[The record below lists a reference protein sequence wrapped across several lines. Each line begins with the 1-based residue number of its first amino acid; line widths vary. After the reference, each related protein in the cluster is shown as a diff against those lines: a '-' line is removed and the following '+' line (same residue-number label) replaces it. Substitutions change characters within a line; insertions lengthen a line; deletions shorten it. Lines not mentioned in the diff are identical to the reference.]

1 MADAQPDRS
10 HDGPARSREAVRPG
24 SILRA
29 MQDKPRATLPS
40 LDAPV
45 APAVGST
52 VKAAATAAHGEP
64 KLEIVRVDGR
74 VQKIVAVCG
83 CGDRIVIHCDYE
95 PTVQTTPPGGTP

>member
-1 MADAQPDRS
+1 MAEPRPDRTN
-10 HDGPARSREAVRPG
+10 DPKARETVRPG

-40 LDAPV
+40 LDAPAAAPTAT
-45 APAVGST
+45 APASP
-52 VKAAATAAHGEP
+52 ASAHGEP
-64 KLEIVRVDGR
+64 KLELVRVDGR

-95 PTVQTTPPGGTP
+95 PTVQKTPPGGTP

>member
-1 MADAQPDRS
+1 MVEPQADRPRDPEA
-10 HDGPARSREAVRPG
+10 GAREPVRPG
-24 SILRA
+24 AILRA

-40 LDAPV
+40 LDAPHAAS
-45 APAVGST
+45 APGT
-52 VKAAATAAHGEP
+52 ATAAKPHGEP

-95 PTVQTTPPGGTP
+95 PTAHDAPPGGTP